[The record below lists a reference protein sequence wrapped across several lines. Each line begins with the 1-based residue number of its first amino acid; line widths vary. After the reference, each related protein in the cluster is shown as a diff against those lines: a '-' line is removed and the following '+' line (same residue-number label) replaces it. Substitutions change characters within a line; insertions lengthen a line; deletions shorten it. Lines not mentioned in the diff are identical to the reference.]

1 MVHLPVQVFRTSTA
15 CVISWYSRWWR
26 LSCGFLRGL
35 ECLSRRCPLLWHLKH
50 KPNFSYNWLPSFTY
64 SWFFQVSYNISTC
77 FSQKHYIKWVLAC
90 CFSWAISICLNL
102 TLVSLVQDSLYYWS
116 NQRLSLDLTLG
127 FSHSSRSLRS
137 TYLGCSFNFCL
148 LHLTTIFGGSFVTI
162 CCILVAG
169 LKPAPWMFSQ
179 YMLRELS
186 NCFHPDLLISPGTYW
201 SVTLKLELGF
211 QIVQSAF
218 HTIAQRLIFWTFRG

>member
-1 MVHLPVQVFRTSTA
+1 MSVHVFLSSQNITWVFA
-15 CVISWYSRWWR
+15 CS
-26 LSCGFLRGL
+26 
-35 ECLSRRCPLLWHLKH
+35 
-50 KPNFSYNWLPSFTY
+50 
-64 SWFFQVSYNISTC
+64 
-77 FSQKHYIKWVLAC
+77 
-90 CFSWAISICLNL
+90 FSWKTWICLNL
-102 TLVSLVQDSLYYWS
+102 TLVSIVRILYITGTTKGYHF
-116 NQRLSLDLTLG
+116 DLTLG

-148 LHLTTIFGGSFVTI
+148 LHLTVIFGGSFAKI

-179 YMLRELS
+179 YMLRVLS

-218 HTIAQRLIFWTFRG
+218 HTIAKKTYIFLTIRG

>member
-1 MVHLPVQVFRTSTA
+1 MFFLAHKTLHESSNVLSPEPLRFVWILFR
-15 CVISWYSRWWR
+15 
-26 LSCGFLRGL
+26 FLF
-35 ECLSRRCPLLWHLKH
+35 
-50 KPNFSYNWLPSFTY
+50 FSIL
-64 SWFFQVSYNISTC
+64 
-77 FSQKHYIKWVLAC
+77 YITGATKGYH
-90 CFSWAISICLNL
+90 F
-102 TLVSLVQDSLYYWS
+102 
-116 NQRLSLDLTLG
+116 DLTLG

-148 LHLTTIFGGSFVTI
+148 LHLTTIFGGSFVTN

-179 YMLRELS
+179 YMLRVLS

-218 HTIAQRLIFWTFRG
+218 HTIAQKTYILNVQGLTNFAARHMHLLR

>member
-1 MVHLPVQVFRTSTA
+1 MSL
-15 CVISWYSRWWR
+15 
-26 LSCGFLRGL
+26 
-35 ECLSRRCPLLWHLKH
+35 
-50 KPNFSYNWLPSFTY
+50 
-64 SWFFQVSYNISTC
+64 C
-77 FSQKHYIKWVLAC
+77 FSRPPALHITGATKGYH
-90 CFSWAISICLNL
+90 F
-102 TLVSLVQDSLYYWS
+102 
-116 NQRLSLDLTLG
+116 DLTLG

-137 TYLGCSFNFCL
+137 TYLGYSFNFCL
-148 LHLTTIFGGSFVTI
+148 LHLTAIFGPSFVTI

-169 LKPAPWMFSQ
+169 LKPAPWMFLQ

-218 HTIAQRLIFWTFRG
+218 YTIAQKTYIGRSGADKFCGTPYVSATINARNVATL

>member
-1 MVHLPVQVFRTSTA
+1 MFFLAHKTLRESSHV
-15 CVISWYSRWWR
+15 
-26 LSCGFLRGL
+26 LSHEPLRFVWTWLGFLLFRIL
-35 ECLSRRCPLLWHLKH
+35 
-50 KPNFSYNWLPSFTY
+50 
-64 SWFFQVSYNISTC
+64 
-77 FSQKHYIKWVLAC
+77 YITRATKGYH
-90 CFSWAISICLNL
+90 F
-102 TLVSLVQDSLYYWS
+102 
-116 NQRLSLDLTLG
+116 DLTLG

-162 CCILVAG
+162 YCILVAG
-169 LKPAPWMFSQ
+169 LKPALWMFSQ

-211 QIVQSAF
+211 QIVHSAF
-218 HTIAQRLIFWTFRG
+218 HTIAQRLIIILDVQGLTIFAARHMHLLR